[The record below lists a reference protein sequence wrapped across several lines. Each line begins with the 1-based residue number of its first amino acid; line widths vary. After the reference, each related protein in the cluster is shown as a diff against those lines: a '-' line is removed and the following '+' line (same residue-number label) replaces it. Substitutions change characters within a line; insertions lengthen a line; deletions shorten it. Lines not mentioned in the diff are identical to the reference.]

1 MIDECARQDLELVC
15 LDEDAALERFEP
27 VPLGDGDAGLGV
39 SSWGQGGDLSTWSGP
54 AVAGIAFA
62 TRAAELA
69 TLTAATE
76 GRAGP
81 AAVRELL
88 ALQASDWAFMV
99 SRGLAVPYAH
109 ERFDGHRAALD
120 RALGGRTRGE
130 RRRTARVGS
139 QRRSFGPAR
148 ALSRHRPSCI
158 DPSDDPDATPINGPA
173 VPGVPSAR
181 YGLGRAIVLCG

>member
-1 MIDECARQDLELVC
+1 MCALDTELLGHWWYEGLTWLEAVIDECARQDLELVC

-109 ERFDGHRAALD
+109 ERFDGHRAAL
-120 RALGGRTRGE
+120 
-130 RRRTARVGS
+130 
-139 QRRSFGPAR
+139 AR
-148 ALSRHRPSCI
+148 ALADGPEASVDGLRGLASYA
-158 DPSDDPDATPINGPA
+158 DPATLLAP
-173 VPGVPSAR
+173 
-181 YGLGRAIVLCG
+181 